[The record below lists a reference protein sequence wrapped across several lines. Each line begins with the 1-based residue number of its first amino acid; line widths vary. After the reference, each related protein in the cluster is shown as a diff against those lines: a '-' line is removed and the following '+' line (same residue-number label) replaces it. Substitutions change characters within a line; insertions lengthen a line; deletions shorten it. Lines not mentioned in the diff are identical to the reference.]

1 MDEKICGE
9 CGLPTAACNALTNY
23 RIAVDMFKRGRPQE
37 ASNYAESAKG
47 FYDSLKEARPPR
59 S

>member
-23 RIAVDMFKRGRPQE
+23 RIAVDMFKRGRPLE
-37 ASNYAESAKG
+37 ALEYVKVAKG
-47 FYDSLKEARPPR
+47 FYDILKAARPPR
-59 S
+59 P